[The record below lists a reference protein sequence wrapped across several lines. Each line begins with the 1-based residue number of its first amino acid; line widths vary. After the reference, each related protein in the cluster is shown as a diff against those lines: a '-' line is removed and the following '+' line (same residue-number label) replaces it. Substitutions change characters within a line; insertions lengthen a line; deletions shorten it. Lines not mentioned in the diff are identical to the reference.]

1 MKAIAYSHID
11 LQQEIVPG
19 RAFWLTLADRI
30 YQDQG
35 DRTQLQQL
43 ISDCRVEPV
52 QVLFVERLSVL
63 GDSPEEVGDRL
74 LEFQALDI
82 QVIPTEE
89 LLGET
94 ALKASDLL
102 ILFQKL
108 QAQQPDSDAQEKETD
123 AQAKTISHRL
133 RQTHARNRVQAL
145 PPPGKAPFGYRRGK
159 DHYVVDRT
167 AAPIIRAFFEHFLL
181 YGSLRGSVRHLQEKF
196 NKRISPSTGQRWL
209 TSAIYRGNLEYQTGE
224 VIPNTHTALLSEAEA
239 AQIDRLLR
247 RNRSLAPRSASAPRS
262 LAGLVTCRTCQS
274 PMTVT
279 RVTTPRN
286 TQEYLYLR
294 PVACPQSPRCKAIS
308 YNLVLEQTIQR
319 ICEDLPRAIDG
330 LMMPSVDALKQGF
343 ITQIESKQ
351 AVLEKL
357 PALIGDGI
365 LDAETAALRTFHLKT
380 EIAQLQAQ
388 MAQLPPV
395 NLRAIAQVA
404 SLPQFWQDLSEAER
418 RFYFR
423 EFIRRI
429 ELHHQEKELQVRL
442 VFIF

>member
-11 LQQEIVPG
+11 LQQETVPG
-19 RAFWLTLADRI
+19 SAFWLTLADRI
-30 YQDQG
+30 YQDRG

-43 ISDCRVEPV
+43 ISDCRVEPA

-74 LEFQALDI
+74 RELQTLDI
-82 QVIPTEE
+82 QVIPTEA
-89 LLGET
+89 LLGDT
-94 ALKASDLL
+94 GLKASDLITL
-102 ILFQKL
+102 LQNL
-108 QAQQPDSDAQEKETD
+108 QAQQPDPE

-167 AAPIIRAFFEHFLL
+167 AAPIVRAFFEHFLL

-247 RNRSLAPRSASAPRS
+247 RNRSLAARSASAPRS
-262 LAGLVTCRTCQS
+262 LAGLVTCHTCQS

-279 RVTTPRN
+279 RVTAPRH

-294 PVACPQSPRCKAIS
+294 PVACPQSLRCKAIP

-343 ITQIESKQ
+343 IAQIESKQ

-365 LDAETAALRTFHLKT
+365 LDEETAALRTFHLKT

-395 NLRAIAQVA
+395 NLRAIAQVV

-423 EFIRRI
+423 EFIRQI
-429 ELHHQEKELQVRL
+429 ELHHQEEELQVRL

>member
-11 LQQEIVPG
+11 LQQETVPG
-19 RAFWLTLADRI
+19 SAFWLTLTDRV
-30 YQDQG
+30 YQDRG

-43 ISDCRVEPV
+43 LSDCRVDPV

-63 GDSPEEVGDRL
+63 GDSPEEVSDRL
-74 LEFQALDI
+74 LELQSLDI

-89 LLGET
+89 PLGDT

-102 ILFQKL
+102 TLLQNL
-108 QAQQPDSDAQEKETD
+108 QARQPAPDAQGKTT
-123 AQAKTISHRL
+123 AQRM

-145 PPPGKAPFGYRRGK
+145 PPPGKATFGYRRGK
-159 DHYVVDRT
+159 NCYIIDRT
-167 AAPIIRAFFEHFLL
+167 SAPIVRAFFEHFLL

-224 VIPNTHTALLSEAEA
+224 VIPNTHTALLSDAEA

-262 LAGLVTCRTCQS
+262 LAGLVTCQTCQS
-274 PMTVT
+274 PMTIT
-279 RVTTPRN
+279 RVTAPRHA
-286 TQEYLYLR
+286 QEYLYLR
-294 PVACPQSPRCKAIS
+294 PVTCLQTPRCKAIP
-308 YNLVLEQTIQR
+308 YHLVLEQTIQR

-330 LMMPSVDALKQGF
+330 LMMPSVDVLKQGF
-343 ITQIESKQ
+343 TAQVESKQ
-351 AVLEKL
+351 AILEKL
-357 PALIGDGI
+357 PALISDGI
-365 LDAETAALRTFHLKT
+365 LDEETAALRAFHLKT

-388 MAQLPPV
+388 IAQLPPV

-404 SLPQFWQDLSEAER
+404 ALPQFWQDLSEPER

-423 EFIRRI
+423 EFIRQI
-429 ELHHQEKELQVRL
+429 ELHYQEKELQVRL